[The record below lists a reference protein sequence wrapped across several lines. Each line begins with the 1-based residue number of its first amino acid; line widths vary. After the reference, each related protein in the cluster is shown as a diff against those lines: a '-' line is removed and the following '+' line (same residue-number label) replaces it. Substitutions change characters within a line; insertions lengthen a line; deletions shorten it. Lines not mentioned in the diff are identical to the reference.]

1 MVRVGY
7 AVLAAVMAIGGKAVT
22 RACAGA
28 IK

>member
-7 AVLAAVMAIGGKAVT
+7 AVMAIGGKAVT